1 MSLIKEAKPLETEY
15 LVIDPVD
22 IFKKLKGTSFEDIPD
37 KLSDLSNELTTEL
50 QDEARF
56 NGASPNFCIKLGLSG
71 LQGIKITVTGSLD
84 HKKIAESDTISE
96 IGLEKWFDENNSL
109 KLAYSIVVNPQD
121 KHKEGDIISFDNKN
135 YKIIDIKTNK
145 DKHTKII
152 YFESIE
158 EV

>member
-1 MSLIKEAKPLETEY
+1 MNK
-15 LVIDPVD
+15 
-22 IFKKLKGTSFEDIPD
+22 
-37 KLSDLSNELTTEL
+37 
-50 QDEARF
+50 
-56 NGASPNFCIKLGLSG
+56 
-71 LQGIKITVTGSLD
+71 
-84 HKKIAESDTISE
+84 
-96 IGLEKWFDENNSL
+96 GLEKWFDENNSL

-158 EV
+158 ED